1 MGSRTVSPLD
11 PPGPSGPSG
20 PSLGTLGRDP
30 RDPRHADAQLATL
43 IDKLADAATAQA
55 ARNAA
60 ADESFEPLL
69 RLQPESK
76 ALKAL
81 VRSDKGRARARRA
94 LAHVLATNVGR
105 EEIGSYKIRNAAP
118 QAP

>member
-1 MGSRTVSPLD
+1 MSPLD

-30 RDPRHADAQLATL
+30 RDPRHADAQLGLATL

-60 ADESFEPLL
+60 ADESFELL
-69 RLQPESK
+69 LHLQPESK
-76 ALKAL
+76 ALKVL